1 LVSAKVLSP
10 SFDQKLGVRCANRQG
25 LRIGPCEQVASLPRC
40 RSEDRIDDWSLLRW
54 GYGYGLVHGRVLRRF
69 EYEDL
74 VQPESQ
80 YVPDGRLD
88 GRSTK
93 ATDPKIEQA

>member
-25 LRIGPCEQVASLPRC
+25 LRIGPCGQVTSLPRC
-40 RSEDRIDDWSLLRW
+40 RSEDRIDNWSLLLW
-54 GYGYGLVHGRVLRRF
+54 SYGDGLVHGCVLRRF

-88 GRSTK
+88 ARSAK
-93 ATDPKIEQA
+93 ASDPKIEQA